1 MRALTFLVFGGVAI
15 ALALWMALP
24 VGVNLPDSW
33 FGALLIALLIAA
45 GCALVYAGVRALKKQ
60 SHSRRKSKPN
70 TPSVTP

>member
-1 MRALTFLVFGGVAI
+1 MRALTFFVFGGVAI

-33 FGALLIALLIAA
+33 FGALLIALLVAA

-60 SHSRRKSKPN
+60 KPQS
-70 TPSVTP
+70 TKI